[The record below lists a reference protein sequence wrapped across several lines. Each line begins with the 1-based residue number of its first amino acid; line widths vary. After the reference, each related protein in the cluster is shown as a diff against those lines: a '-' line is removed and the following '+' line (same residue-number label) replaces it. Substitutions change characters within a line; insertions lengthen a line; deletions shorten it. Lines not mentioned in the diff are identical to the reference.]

1 MGRVLIANSMLYI
14 FLRTKQHVS
23 VQAKNKLLADFL
35 KEFKMTKSIFFQ
47 RRSLSLSGWKKKK
60 RRRRRRRKNDS
71 SARMTAHNQMGQELN
86 GNTELENDSDKFSSI
101 LTQPCGPSNSLNKYA
116 NVKMFKCFKRQG
128 RGFL

>member
-47 RRSLSLSGWKKKK
+47 RRSLSLSGWKKIKK
-60 RRRRRRRKNDS
+60 EEEEEK
-71 SARMTAHNQMGQELN
+71 MTA
-86 GNTELENDSDKFSSI
+86 
-101 LTQPCGPSNSLNKYA
+101 
-116 NVKMFKCFKRQG
+116 VQG
-128 RGFL
+128 